1 MMVLELEQSKPLRRD
16 HIDMFIAII
25 GSRAAGKTSV
35 RKYLETKGF
44 RHVRVSSPEEVR
56 TISRFFNRAHI

>member
-1 MMVLELEQSKPLRRD
+1 MKDSRLRAKQHSFD

-44 RHVRVSSPEEVR
+44 RHVRVSSSEEVR
-56 TISRFFNRAHI
+56 MISRSFIQAHF

>member
-1 MMVLELEQSKPLRRD
+1 
-16 HIDMFIAII
+16 MFIAII

-44 RHVRVSSPEEVR
+44 RHVRVSSSEEVR
-56 TISRFFNRAHI
+56 VISRSFSRAHF

>member
-1 MMVLELEQSKPLRRD
+1 
-16 HIDMFIAII
+16 MFIAII

-44 RHVRVSSPEEVR
+44 RNARLSSSDEVR
-56 TISRFFNRAHI
+56 AISRSFNRAYF